1 MVDPIA
7 PDPRDAIELL
17 YFGYRAFTDEPDR
30 ILARRGL
37 SRVHHRILHFVGGA
51 PQISVKGLLAIL
63 AVTKQALNAPL
74 RQLIEMKL
82 VTATP
87 DAVDRRVKRLS
98 LTRAG
103 QALEAELT
111 AAQTR
116 LLSEAFNAEGAEA
129 ADGWRRVMRRLAG
142 PRG

>member
-7 PDPRDAIELL
+7 PADPREAIELL

-37 SRVHHRILHFVGGA
+37 GRVHHRILHFVGGA

-63 AVTKQALNAPL
+63 AVSKQAVNAPL

-82 VTATP
+82 VTTSA
-87 DAVDRRVKRLS
+87 DASDRRIKRLS
-98 LTRAG
+98 LTPAG

-111 AAQTR
+111 ATQTR
-116 LLSEAFNAEGAEA
+116 MLIDAFDGEGAEA

-142 PRG
+142 R